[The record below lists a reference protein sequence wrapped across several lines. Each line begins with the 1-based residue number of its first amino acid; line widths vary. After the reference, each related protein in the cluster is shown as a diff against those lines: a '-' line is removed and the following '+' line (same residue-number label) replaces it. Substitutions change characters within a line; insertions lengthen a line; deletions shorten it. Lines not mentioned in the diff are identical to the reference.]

1 MKKVHAL
8 GFTGLLVFAF
18 TACTPPKTDEKS
30 DAVSTENQ
38 LTADESAAG
47 WKLLFDGKTLSG
59 WTIFKARPNNTWEVL
74 DGTLHCKALNETTGD
89 GNQRSNIRTT
99 EQFQNFELVFD
110 WKVAAEAN
118 SGVMYR
124 VTEEFEQPYYSGP
137 EYQLI
142 DDVGY
147 PGELTEMQKTGSNY
161 DVHAAPATKTIKPA
175 GEWITSKIVVNG
187 NHVQHWLNDSKV
199 VEYEFQSE
207 DWIQRKNAS
216 KWKEAAG
223 YGMAPTGYIDFQ
235 DHGNEVWFKNIKIKT
250 L

>member
-47 WKLLFDGKTLSG
+47 WKLLFDGKTLTG

-89 GNQRSNIRTT
+89 GNQRSDIRTT

-137 EYQLI
+137 E
-142 DDVGY
+142 
-147 PGELTEMQKTGSNY
+147 
-161 DVHAAPATKTIKPA
+161 
-175 GEWITSKIVVNG
+175 
-187 NHVQHWLNDSKV
+187 
-199 VEYEFQSE
+199 
-207 DWIQRKNAS
+207 
-216 KWKEAAG
+216 
-223 YGMAPTGYIDFQ
+223 
-235 DHGNEVWFKNIKIKT
+235 
-250 L
+250 

>member
-1 MKKVHAL
+1 MKKVHAINSIVL
-8 GFTGLLVFAF
+8 IVLVFI
-18 TACTPPKTDEKS
+18 ACTAPKTEEKTEQI
-30 DAVSTENQ
+30 STENQ
-38 LTADESAAG
+38 LTADETAAG
-47 WKLLFDGKTLSG
+47 WKLLFDGKTLTG
-59 WTIFKARPNNTWEVL
+59 WTIFKARPNNTWEVV
-74 DGTLHCKALNETTGD
+74 DGTLHCKALNEATGD
-89 GNQRSNIRTT
+89 GNQRSDIRTT

-142 DDVGY
+142 DDTGY
-147 PGELTEMQKTGSNY
+147 PGKLTEMQKTGSNY
-161 DVHAAPATKTIKPA
+161 DVHAAPATKPVKTA
-175 GEWITSKIVVNG
+175 GEWNTSKIVVNG
-187 NHVQHWLNDSKV
+187 NHVEHWLNDSKV

-207 DWIQRKNAS
+207 DWTQRKNAS
-216 KWKEAAG
+216 KWKDAPG

-235 DHGNEVWFKNIKIKT
+235 DHGNEVWFKNVKIKS